1 LLVEVTYS
9 VATDTTYKEV
19 CLFEGVVKEVSSHMM
34 DLVLNWWDVE
44 DGMELDKGGVSGEV
58 SDDS

>member
-1 LLVEVTYS
+1 VTD
-9 VATDTTYKEV
+9 ATYKGV
-19 CLFEGVVKEVSSHMM
+19 CVLGGVIKEASSHMM

-44 DGMELDKGGVSGEV
+44 DVMELRNGGTSGEV